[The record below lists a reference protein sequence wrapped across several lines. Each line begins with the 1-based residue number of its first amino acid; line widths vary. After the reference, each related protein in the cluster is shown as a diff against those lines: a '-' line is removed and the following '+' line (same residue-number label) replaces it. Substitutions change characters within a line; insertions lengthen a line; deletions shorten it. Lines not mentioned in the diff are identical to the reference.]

1 MLRAAVLILTLLSVI
16 WLVIRP
22 IRLTAVAFTVRI
34 AVENERTSQNT
45 PYTPRAVSLH
55 YKVRL
60 YLQTLGG
67 ALTGPST
74 DEDGGSAGGRHKP

>member
-16 WLVIRP
+16 WLVICP
-22 IRLTAVAFTVRI
+22 VRLTAVAFTVRI
-34 AVENERTSQNT
+34 TVENERI
-45 PYTPRAVSLH
+45 PDMPRVVSLH
-55 YKVRL
+55 YKVRP

>member
-16 WLVIRP
+16 WLVICP
-22 IRLTAVAFTVRI
+22 VRLTAVAFTVRI
-34 AVENERTSQNT
+34 AVGNEDKSDVQIR
-45 PYTPRAVSLH
+45 PGVVSLH
-55 YKVRL
+55 YKVRP